1 MVSEVGCKHW
11 IDIGQGWIGENNWT
25 DKTNT
30 TDRTKR
36 KPRIDRADR
45 TNRHRISQISRNRL
59 EPSTI
64 SKPAAL

>member
-30 TDRTKR
+30 TDRTNR
-36 KPRIDRADR
+36 KPRIDR
-45 TNRHRISQISRNRL
+45 QIGQIGTES
-59 EPSTI
+59 PKSPGTV
-64 SKPAAL
+64 

>member
-1 MVSEVGCKHW
+1 MVSEVGRKHW
-11 IDIGQGWIGENNWT
+11 IDIGQGWIGENNWI
-25 DKTNT
+25 DKTST
-30 TDRTKR
+30 TDWTIR

-59 EPSTI
+59 EPSTM